1 MADADLGD
9 EILNAII
16 ADAAAREKELT
27 EGRCELPTPHEGTT
41 VAVTMID
48 MLVVE
53 AEVTATVLNRWR
65 GSSARRTRLT
75 SSSRGTPH
83 YIRTR
88 S

>member
-1 MADADLGD
+1 MADADLDD
-9 EILNAII
+9 EILNATL

-48 MLVVE
+48 MLDVE
-53 AEVTATVLNRWR
+53 AVVTATVLNRWR

-75 SSSRGTPH
+75 SSSRRTPH